1 MSRSEMIETDFFIL
15 TKEQYDSVN
24 DSAEQL
30 NLSVDYYLMEFCEV
44 EGPYVRSN

>member
-1 MSRSEMIETDFFIL
+1 MIETDFFIL
-15 TKEQYDSVN
+15 TKEQYDSVS
-24 DSAEQL
+24 DSSEQL

>member
-1 MSRSEMIETDFFIL
+1 MIETDFFIL
-15 TKEQYDSVN
+15 TKEQYDFVS